1 MTSFFRELRQM
12 FFQEYLPRLITFSRH
27 DIVRN
32 YTNVS
37 ILFAI
42 LDFIFLLLITIV
54 ITVCYYFYL
63 KKKNK
68 NNKNDNGDDKDNHNP
83 NYAFTIKPWLKTAFI
98 LSIINLILV
107 IASSIFNT
115 NYLDIAP
122 SLVYIFALLITFYII
137 MDYKKRS
144 LKKAKLKE
152 DVHYI
157 KYNQLLREID
167 NINFYN
173 DHINYQNRINEL
185 PLKNVKIPK
194 IDIVKIDDLNPK
206 AEPRKDIVKTLSLDL
221 DEQSQYFKQLQKD
234 MIPQLKKI
242 MEKYYIN
249 DKSSSEINYYEYKN
263 FFKEGCTLDEFIEDC
278 ICVIQLY
285 LGVVVLDFD
294 YFGMKRENENSE
306 HRHFYDEDY
315 SMCLIEDYHHYTNHY
330 FTNFG
335 IKEICDMRKINFPK
349 SLEGK
354 SFSGFEKNIQE
365 FILFQVYQNPKLRKN
380 IEDCDN
386 LYISV
391 SNSFKNFKEK
401 YFMESGIIDRGIK
414 GEERVMDFFSLYDDE
429 LKYFNNV
436 RLEEK
441 FSFETDMLVLSEGG
455 IYSIEVK
462 NFSESG
468 RYGLHI
474 TKDGQWLQVKD
485 DIQTPFKDVM
495 TQVNNHLILGERFI
509 NKKLKEKGID
519 EKIDLEPIIVIAND
533 NIKIENDS
541 DIEIVRI
548 SKLHTILK
556 KGQKHYS
563 KKLLDSVEEIIKENQ
578 KQALKYECID
588 YIKTFESMVKMYH
601 VGTEEKEK
609 LQANLKMI
617 SQDILSVI
625 PLKKFEDKLSM
636 YKSPIQ

>member
-242 MEKYYIN
+242 MEN
-249 DKSSSEINYYEYKN
+249 
-263 FFKEGCTLDEFIEDC
+263 
-278 ICVIQLY
+278 
-285 LGVVVLDFD
+285 
-294 YFGMKRENENSE
+294 
-306 HRHFYDEDY
+306 
-315 SMCLIEDYHHYTNHY
+315 
-330 FTNFG
+330 
-335 IKEICDMRKINFPK
+335 
-349 SLEGK
+349 
-354 SFSGFEKNIQE
+354 
-365 FILFQVYQNPKLRKN
+365 
-380 IEDCDN
+380 
-386 LYISV
+386 
-391 SNSFKNFKEK
+391 
-401 YFMESGIIDRGIK
+401 
-414 GEERVMDFFSLYDDE
+414 
-429 LKYFNNV
+429 
-436 RLEEK
+436 
-441 FSFETDMLVLSEGG
+441 
-455 IYSIEVK
+455 
-462 NFSESG
+462 
-468 RYGLHI
+468 
-474 TKDGQWLQVKD
+474 
-485 DIQTPFKDVM
+485 
-495 TQVNNHLILGERFI
+495 
-509 NKKLKEKGID
+509 
-519 EKIDLEPIIVIAND
+519 
-533 NIKIENDS
+533 
-541 DIEIVRI
+541 
-548 SKLHTILK
+548 TILMI
-556 KGQKHYS
+556 S
-563 KKLLDSVEEIIKENQ
+563 LLVKLTIMS
-578 KQALKYECID
+578 
-588 YIKTFESMVKMYH
+588 IKTF
-601 VGTEEKEK
+601 
-609 LQANLKMI
+609 
-617 SQDILSVI
+617 
-625 PLKKFEDKLSM
+625 LKKDAL
-636 YKSPIQ
+636 